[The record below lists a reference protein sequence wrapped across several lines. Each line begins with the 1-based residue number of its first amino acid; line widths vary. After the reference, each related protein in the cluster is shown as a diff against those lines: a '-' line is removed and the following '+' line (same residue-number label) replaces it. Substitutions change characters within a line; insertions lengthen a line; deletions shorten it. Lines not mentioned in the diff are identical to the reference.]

1 MVVSTSAFA
10 AFGEDDFLSL
20 VQNLQ
25 HHFFSLRI
33 SYDRTKWN
41 IDVDIGTIGTV
52 LVLSSPGVA
61 MTGNY
66 VPRVFQVQKRPVL
79 GVAANDNVA
88 STAAITTIW
97 TALGCH
103 SIPHEMRRTRST
115 SAGTAADFYVINK
128 IFT

>member
-1 MVVSTSAFA
+1 MIVSTSAFA

-25 HHFFSLRI
+25 HYFFCLCI
-33 SYDRTKWN
+33 SHDRTKWN
-41 IDVDIGTIGTV
+41 INVDIGTIGAM

-66 VPRVFQVQKRPVL
+66 VPRVFQMQKRPVL
-79 GVAANDNVA
+79 GIAANDDVA
-88 STAAITTIW
+88 STAAITAIRT
-97 TALGCH
+97 TLGRH
-103 SIPHEMRRTRST
+103 SIPHEVSRTRPA
-115 SAGTAADFYVINK
+115 SARTAADLNVINK